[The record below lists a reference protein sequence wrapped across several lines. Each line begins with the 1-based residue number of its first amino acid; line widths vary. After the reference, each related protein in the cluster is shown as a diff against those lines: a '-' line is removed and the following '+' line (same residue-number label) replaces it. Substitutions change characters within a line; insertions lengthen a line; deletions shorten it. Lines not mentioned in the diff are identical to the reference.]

1 MPVGRRPAGRA
12 RLSVPAP
19 AAKTFKR
26 VGHKGAGLV
35 APGNTAASFDAAIEA
50 GVDLIEFDVL
60 PRSYRDPAGSELV
73 LSHDFEHLAKGPV
86 LTLAEG
92 LEHLAGETFADVHF
106 NVDLKMR
113 GYEDRV
119 VEALREH
126 DLVDRVLI
134 STHYLESLDA
144 VRALEPRLRLG
155 WSVPNVRRDYTQS
168 PLMIV
173 PALFALQVAKRIV
186 PVRAAREIRRG
197 RCHALMAHWRLVS
210 RRLVR
215 AVHDAGGEIY
225 VWTVDEAPAI
235 RRLEALGVD
244 GIISNDPRLFAS
256 G

>member
-1 MPVGRRPAGRA
+1 VT
-12 RLSVPAP
+12 
-19 AAKTFKR
+19 TFKR

-35 APGNTAASFDAAIEA
+35 APGNTKASFDAALAA
-50 GVDLIEFDVL
+50 GVDMVEFDVL
-60 PRSYRDPAGSELV
+60 ARDHRDPASSELV
-73 LSHDFEHLAKGPV
+73 LAHDYEHLAKGPV

-106 NVDLKMR
+106 NVDLKTR

-126 DLVDRVLI
+126 GLVDRVLI
-134 STHYLESLDA
+134 STHHLESLDR

-168 PLMIV
+168 RLLLL
-173 PALFALQVAKRIV
+173 PALIALQGARRVV
-186 PVRAAREIRRG
+186 PLRAAREIRRG
-197 RCHALMAHWRLVS
+197 RCHALMAHWRFVT
-210 RRLVR
+210 RALVR
-215 AVHDAGGEIY
+215 AVHGAGGELY

-244 GIISNDPRLFAS
+244 GIISNDPRLFAAE